1 MAGEMCEFLAA
12 DWPAPANVVA
22 GTTLRHGGVSRG
34 VYASLNLA
42 SHVEDDP
49 ELVLENR
56 RRVARVLEL
65 PGEPHWLRQ
74 VHEAR
79 VAIAPFDEPLEAD
92 ASVTAHV
99 GVVCAVLT
107 ADCLPVLV
115 TDREGSVVAA
125 VHAGWRGLSAGVIG
139 AAVARVERPPEALL
153 AWLGPAISQAAFE
166 VGGEVRDRFL
176 AADADASACFSRNS
190 RGRWQAD
197 LYGLARRELARCG
210 VADVFGGQRCTYAES
225 ASFFS
230 YRRDGNCGR
239 MASLIYLRE

>member
-1 MAGEMCEFLAA
+1 MASETCEFLAA

-22 GTTLRHGGVSRG
+22 GTTLRHGGVSGG

-42 SHVEDDP
+42 NHVEDDP
-49 ELVLENR
+49 ELVAENR
-56 RRVARVLEL
+56 RRVERALEL
-65 PGEPHWLRQ
+65 PGEPQWLRQ
-74 VHEAR
+74 VHKTR
-79 VAIAPFDEPLEAD
+79 VATAPFDESPEAD
-92 ASVTAHV
+92 ASVTAQV

-107 ADCLPVLV
+107 ADCLPVLI
-115 TDREGSVVAA
+115 TDRAGSAVAA

-139 AAVARVERPPEALL
+139 TAIERIERPRDALI

-166 VGGEVRDRFL
+166 IGGEVRRRFL
-176 AADADASACFSRNS
+176 DADPDAADCFLRNP

-197 LYGLARRELARCG
+197 LYGLARRELERCG
-210 VADVFGGQRCTYAES
+210 VVAVFGGQRCTYTEP